1 MNKLTAASGA
11 GIAAVAL
18 SLALVGCGSDA
29 KTQASPASST
39 TESSET
45 SSGTSTTTPS
55 KALTSRTAS
64 TTPAEAAGPNETIS
78 DYITKNNIE
87 ETAISRGDPGPT
99 IDLPVPTG
107 WETKEGL
114 PEAPYGAIVYSDS
127 TVPDNPP
134 RILALLSKL
143 TGDVDPEQI
152 LALAP
157 GELKNL
163 PGFDGAAEGQ
173 RDKLGGFDAVQLGG
187 TYTDGPKTGMVAQKT
202 VVIPAED
209 GLYVLQLNAFGDE
222 SEANVLM
229 EATSVIDD
237 KTTITP

>member
-1 MNKLTAASGA
+1 MNKLTAATGA
-11 GIAAVAL
+11 GMAAIAL
-18 SLALVGCGSDA
+18 SLALVGCGNDS
-29 KTQASPASST
+29 KTDTSAASST
-39 TESSET
+39 ASST
-45 SSGTSTTTPS
+45 SKSSATSKTTTSEAAPT
-55 KALTSRTAS
+55 TS
-64 TTPAEAAGPNETIS
+64 AEAAGPNETIS
-78 DYITKNNIE
+78 DYIAENNIQ

-99 IDLPVPTG
+99 IDLPVPPG

-114 PEAPYGAIVYSDS
+114 PEAPYGAIVYPDS
-127 TVPDNPP
+127 AVPDNPP

-143 TGDVDPEQI
+143 TGDVDPEEI

-187 TYTDGPKTGMVAQKT
+187 TYTDGPKKGMVAQKT
-202 VVIPAED
+202 VVIPAQD

-222 SEANVLM
+222 SEANILM
-229 EATSVIDD
+229 EATSVIDE